1 MAHRRG
7 FTLIELMI
15 VVAILAILSVVAV
28 PSFIKYMRRAKTT
41 EAIDLLSKMVHG
53 AATYFATPHISPLGE
68 RVPCQFPANQGVTP
82 VQGTCCGD
90 LGGPDAD
97 GDDRCDSDPT
107 IWDTEQWNAVSF
119 DPRDAHYFV
128 YGFESAGTLAA
139 AEFVASAHGDLDCDG
154 ISSTFQRRLGGGAS
168 TSVGEC
174 SVETAAAP
182 YILNET
188 E

>member
-28 PSFIKYMRRAKTT
+28 PAFVKYMRRAKTT
-41 EAIDLLSKMVHG
+41 EAIDLLSKMIHG
-53 AATYFATPHISPLGE
+53 AATYFATPHISPLGK

-82 VQGTCCGD
+82 IQGTCCAD
-90 LGGPDAD
+90 NGGPDAD
-97 GDDRCDSDPT
+97 GDGRCDSDPSL
-107 IWDTEQWNAVSF
+107 WDTAKWDAVSF

-128 YGFESAGTLAA
+128 YGFESAGTLTD
-139 AEFVASAHGDLDCDG
+139 AEFVGLAYGDLDCDG
-154 ISSTFQRRLGGGAS
+154 VMSTFQRRLSGGSS
-168 TSVGEC
+168 TSVSEC
-174 SVETAAAP
+174 SVETASAP
-182 YILNET
+182 YIVNET

>member
-1 MAHRRG
+1 MAPRRG

-28 PSFIKYMRRAKTT
+28 PAFVKYMRRAKTT
-41 EAIDLLSKMVHG
+41 EAIDELSKVVQG
-53 AATYFATPHISPLGE
+53 AATYFATPHISALGE
-68 RVPCQFPANQGVTP
+68 RLPCQFPANQGVTP
-82 VQGTCCGD
+82 IQETCCAD
-90 LGGPDAD
+90 LGGPDSD
-97 GDDRCDSDPT
+97 GDGRCDADPA
-107 IWDTEQWNAVSF
+107 IWDGPRWNAVSF
-119 DPRDAHYFV
+119 EMRDAHYFV
-128 YGFESAGTLAA
+128 YGFESAGTLTD

-154 ISSTFQRRLGGGAS
+154 VTSTFQRRLGGGSSATVS
-168 TSVGEC
+168 EC